1 MNKIWGREILNKHNK
16 NRACKDMQE
25 SQPTM
30 EQIKKKHR
38 GTNKR
43 VVTGVFFYPKN
54 TMNKSW
60 KRLLSE
66 ILSQLPSCESSWA
79 RSSVY
84 SQLCTSVLGDITMQQ
99 LLSVGRATWLQC
111 GACIKM
117 LMLIPESPV
126 FMFKRI
132 CAVKTGWTTEQT
144 LNPYWPLVHWEQM
157 QHLLWLSLYH
167 RWLHCNTTTDH
178 IGALWSQ

>member
-1 MNKIWGREILNKHNK
+1 MAQWINFEGEKYWTNTIRTELVKLCRKANQQW
-16 NRACKDMQE
+16 NRSKR
-25 SQPTM
+25 S
-30 EQIKKKHR
+30 I

-60 KRLLSE
+60 KRLLSK
-66 ILSQLPSCESSWA
+66 ILSLLPSCKSSWA

-84 SQLCTSVLGDITMQQ
+84 SQLCTSVLGDITMHQ
-99 LLSVGRATWLQC
+99 LSVGRATWIQC

-132 CAVKTGWTTEQT
+132 CAVQTGWTTKT
-144 LNPYWPLVHWEQM
+144 LSPY
-157 QHLLWLSLYH
+157 
-167 RWLHCNTTTDH
+167 
-178 IGALWSQ
+178 

>member
-1 MNKIWGREILNKHNK
+1 MNKLWGREILNKHNK
-16 NRACKDMQE
+16 NRACKAMQE

-30 EQIKKKHR
+30 EQIKKKHG

-66 ILSQLPSCESSWA
+66 ILSLLPSCESSWA
-79 RSSVY
+79 CILSSV
-84 SQLCTSVLGDITMQQ
+84 LVLGDITMHQ
-99 LLSVGRATWLQC
+99 LNSGGSAHWQC

-132 CAVKTGWTTEQT
+132 CAVQTGWTTKQT
-144 LNPYWPLVHWEQM
+144 LNAYWPLVHWEQM

-167 RWLHCNTTTDH
+167 RWLHCSTTTDH
-178 IGALWSQ
+178 IGVLWSQ

>member
-1 MNKIWGREILNKHNK
+1 MAQWINFEGEKYWTNTIRTELVKLCRKANQQW
-16 NRACKDMQE
+16 NR
-25 SQPTM
+25 S
-30 EQIKKKHR
+30 KKKHG

-66 ILSQLPSCESSWA
+66 ILSLLPSCESSWA
-79 RSSVY
+79 CILSSV
-84 SQLCTSVLGDITMQQ
+84 LVLGDITMHQ
-99 LLSVGRATWLQC
+99 LNSGGSAHWQC

-132 CAVKTGWTTEQT
+132 CAVQTGWTTKQT
-144 LNPYWPLVHWEQM
+144 LNAYWPLVHWEQM

-167 RWLHCNTTTDH
+167 RWLHCSTTTDH
-178 IGALWSQ
+178 IGVLWSQ

>member
-1 MNKIWGREILNKHNK
+1 MNKLWGREMLNKHNK
-16 NRACKDMQE
+16 NRACKAMQE

-66 ILSQLPSCESSWA
+66 ILSLLLSCDSSWA

-84 SQLCTSVLGDITMQQ
+84 SQLCTSVLGDITMHQ
-99 LLSVGRATWLQC
+99 LSVGRATWIQC
-111 GACIKM
+111 GGCIK
-117 LMLIPESPV
+117 
-126 FMFKRI
+126 
-132 CAVKTGWTTEQT
+132 CWC
-144 LNPYWPLVHWEQM
+144 
-157 QHLLWLSLYH
+157 LSLKVQYSCLRESALYKPGELLKH
-167 RWLHCNTTTDH
+167 RTHTNLEFTENRCNIYFDYRCTTGGFIVAPLLTT
-178 IGALWSQ
+178 

>member
-1 MNKIWGREILNKHNK
+1 MNKLWGREILNKHNK
-16 NRACKDMQE
+16 NRACKAMQE

-30 EQIKKKHR
+30 EQIKKKHG

-66 ILSQLPSCESSWA
+66 ILSLLPSCESSWA
-79 RSSVY
+79 RRSVY
-84 SQLCTSVLGDITMQQ
+84 SQLCTCTGWYYNAPIEFRWLC
-99 LLSVGRATWLQC
+99 LSLKVQYSCL
-111 GACIKM
+111 
-117 LMLIPESPV
+117 
-126 FMFKRI
+126 RI
-132 CAVKTGWTTEQT
+132 CAVQTGWTTKQT
-144 LNPYWPLVHWEQM
+144 LNAYWPLVHWEQM

-167 RWLHCNTTTDH
+167 RWLHCSTTTDH
-178 IGALWSQ
+178 IGVLWSQ